1 MLADVRM
8 KIRIDRERC
17 MGSGSC
23 QHFAPHS
30 FDLDGECKAVVLDA
44 QGDPPTAIRNAA
56 ESCPTRAITI
66 DEEGGA
72 LMEFVAL
79 GRPGHDV

>member
-1 MLADVRM
+1 MLAGVRM

-23 QHFAPHS
+23 QHFAPHT
-30 FDLDGECKAVVLDA
+30 FDLDGDCKVVLLA
-44 QGDPPTAIRNAA
+44 EQGDPPTAIQNAA

-66 DEEGGA
+66 DEESGA
-72 LMEFVAL
+72 
-79 GRPGHDV
+79 R